1 MLLAID
7 LVFKVGVKEV
17 LSKVTRMRHTQPSG
31 TKRDVFEVAADFSD
45 MPLESPEVKY
55 VDENSAFEQR
65 EDEPTIII
73 TATLCPLPERSK
85 TPARIIASSCTL
97 EDLEHYAEERE
108 QRRTVSHE
116 TAMNVA

>member
-1 MLLAID
+1 
-7 LVFKVGVKEV
+7 
-17 LSKVTRMRHTQPSG
+17 
-31 TKRDVFEVAADFSD
+31 

-55 VDENSAFEQR
+55 IDEDSVFEQR
-65 EDEPTIII
+65 EDEPMIII

-85 TPARIIASSCTL
+85 TPTHIIASSCIL

-116 TAMNVA
+116 TAMNIE

>member
-1 MLLAID
+1 
-7 LVFKVGVKEV
+7 
-17 LSKVTRMRHTQPSG
+17 
-31 TKRDVFEVAADFSD
+31 

-55 VDENSAFEQR
+55 VDEDSVFKQR

-97 EDLEHYAEERE
+97 EDLAHYAEERE